1 MITVVI
7 ADDEAL
13 VRGGLRMIL
22 DASEAIDVIGEAD
35 DGGPAVALTRSLRP
49 DVVLMDVRMP
59 TMDGIEATRRITRND
74 VIPTRVLMLTTFDR
88 DEYVYE
94 AMKAGASG
102 FMLKSAPPEQLVAAV
117 HVVAAGEA
125 LLAPTITRRFVEDFV
140 RRPPPGTGIPR
151 ELDELTD
158 RELDVLR
165 MLARGL
171 SNQQIS
177 EALFLGQGTVKTHI
191 NRIFRKLD
199 LRDRAQ
205 AVVVAYETGLVRVG
219 DQQPSSTEVN
229 D

>member
-1 MITVVI
+1 
-7 ADDEAL
+7 
-13 VRGGLRMIL
+13 
-22 DASEAIDVIGEAD
+22 
-35 DGGPAVALTRSLRP
+35 
-49 DVVLMDVRMP
+49 MDVRMP

-140 RRPPPGTGIPR
+140 RRPPPGTGIPP
-151 ELDELTD
+151 ELDQLTH

>member
-171 SNQQIS
+171 SNQQIA
-177 EALFLGQGTVKTHI
+177 EALFLGEGTVKTHI